1 MNGNAHKAI
10 AEAAMKIVRPDL
22 NSLLNEKISKTNW
35 DIVRMKSQS
44 TKEKEIKVLGK
55 EVETYRDLFV
65 LGAVVE
71 DYCELTSDVSEP
83 EYYKSAFGRLLKD
96 NTKGEYQHWLEHFW
110 NKDMFDDHDSKNK
123 YYGFEFT
130 HDYICSIVSEL
141 IGADYFLRSGSIVL
155 SKIDKIL
162 INPLAF
168 IAEGAIRLWYGGDQ
182 VFDRYR
188 SAPNRAQRYWEKLI
202 DQYKGGEKE
211 RAIFNLGKVCHL
223 LADVGTPAHMHGDG
237 HCDNHTGGVISQIIA
252 ALQFH
257 SSGDTKQDGLD
268 DDEYESYTSRII
280 EENGGNL
287 PPDWDAPP
295 FFLLY
300 FLPYFLLYCLRLNQ
314 Y

>member
-130 HDYICSIVSEL
+130 HDYICSIR
-141 IGADYFLRSGSIVL
+141 Y
-155 SKIDKIL
+155 SKDISL
-162 INPLAF
+162 CR
-168 IAEGAIRLWYGGDQ
+168 RL
-182 VFDRYR
+182 
-188 SAPNRAQRYWEKLI
+188 
-202 DQYKGGEKE
+202 
-211 RAIFNLGKVCHL
+211 H
-223 LADVGTPAHMHGDG
+223 
-237 HCDNHTGGVISQIIA
+237 
-252 ALQFH
+252 
-257 SSGDTKQDGLD
+257 
-268 DDEYESYTSRII
+268 
-280 EENGGNL
+280 
-287 PPDWDAPP
+287 
-295 FFLLY
+295 
-300 FLPYFLLYCLRLNQ
+300 
-314 Y
+314 